1 MFENRSTFAEVTGN
15 NLVSYF
21 LTYEVLL
28 LLLLV
33 VVVVYFRIHAL
44 STEPVVTPERVFQ
57 FICI

>member
-28 LLLLV
+28 LLV
-33 VVVVYFRIHAL
+33 VVVLVYFRIHAL
-44 STEPVVTPERVFQ
+44 STEPVVTPERVCQ